1 MDPDS
6 FQQAWQSQPRTRV
19 TVDAGLLLQ
28 EVQRNQSDFLSTVS
42 RQDFSEVGVALVLL
56 PVWVYL
62 GNVFSLPWS
71 WYLGVPAIAWIA
83 GFILYYRLR
92 HPMKVS
98 SLNEPLVDCVMES
111 LRQVD
116 QRIWLQRNV
125 LWWYLLPPGI
135 SLLVFFRHVA
145 LLRSED
151 GLAALGRADVF
162 IILIVVYL
170 FVYFRNQYTVKTE
183 LEPRRA
189 ELMTLLM
196 SLGDEESRSVS
207 ATNRVQKGACPAE
220 PLNWLIVSA
229 LCVLA
234 LVAIPLLGGFVD
246 VDDDQ
251 SAVSSGPKGDAL
263 ASLVSDLRKENKL
276 VGLAAMATVDGQ
288 VEAAAV
294 EGERKNGNGVPA
306 TIEDRW
312 HVGGISKAITA
323 TMIAR
328 LIETGRMDWSDTVGE
343 IFPEASVH
351 KDWRPVTLKQLLTD
365 TAGAPKNFAIGVRR
379 QRPALGTECTQARLE
394 AVLGV
399 LADKP
404 SSPPGE
410 KFAYSNVGY
419 VIAGA
424 MAEKVTGTPW
434 EDLVKG
440 EIFEPLKL
448 TESGFGPPKSSDAKL
463 EQPRGHHTVQGW
475 KIPVDDKAD
484 NTPIMGPSAT
494 VHMSLGDLT
503 TFAREHML
511 GELGE
516 GTLLSTETYKLLHA
530 PELDGYACGWLK
542 REPGARI
549 PSTVYWHNGSNTM
562 WYSLVVFVPEKK
574 MVVAVASNDGD
585 FENTEAAALEILIAS
600 VNEFK
605 LAREPVRRSIR
616 SNDAFAKKS
625 PFAAVRWQQSQPEVK
640 VGDEWFELI
649 SLDDVPTTEILAF
662 SKQEHGEK
670 WQKRFEEDLI
680 ELLSRMGHP
689 PGDAVKLTVE
699 SLSSSETQVLEGVPM
714 TEANRRAIYA
724 TARARENGE
733 D

>member
-19 TVDAGLLLQ
+19 TVDADLLLQ
-28 EVQRNQSDFLSTVS
+28 EVQRNQRAFLATVS
-42 RQDFSEVGVALVLL
+42 RQDFSEVAVALVLL

-62 GNVFSLPWS
+62 GNVFSLPWT

-92 HPMKVS
+92 YPMRVS
-98 SLNEPLVDCVMES
+98 DLDEPLVECVKDS

-162 IILIVVYL
+162 IVLIAVYL
-170 FVYFRNQYTVKTE
+170 FVYFRNQYTVKSE

-196 SLGDEESRSVS
+196 SLSDEESHDV
-207 ATNRVQKGACPAE
+207 ATTNRVQKAE
-220 PLNWLIVSA
+220 CSAGPLNWLIVSA
-229 LCVLA
+229 LCVIA
-234 LVAIPLLGGFVD
+234 LVALPLLGGFVD

-251 SAVSSGPKGDAL
+251 IATSSGQKGNAL

-276 VGLAAMATVDGQ
+276 VGLAALVTVDGQ

-294 EGERKNGNGVPA
+294 EGERKSGSGVPA

-328 LIETGRMDWSDTVGE
+328 LVEAGQMDWSDTVGE
-343 IFPEASVH
+343 IFHEASVH
-351 KDWRPVTLKQLLTD
+351 EDWRAVTLKQLLTD

-394 AVLGV
+394 AVLGI

-404 SSPPGE
+404 LSPPGE

-434 EDLVKG
+434 EDLVKR

-475 KIPVDDKAD
+475 KISVDDETD

-516 GTLLSTETYKLLHA
+516 GTLLSTETYKLLHS
-530 PELDGYACGWLK
+530 PERDGYACGWLK
-542 REPGARI
+542 KEPGARI

-585 FENTEAAALEILIAS
+585 FESAEAAALEILIAS

-605 LAREPVRRSIR
+605 LAKEPVRRTSQSRENFPKRSPYAAIR
-616 SNDAFAKKS
+616 WLESL
-625 PFAAVRWQQSQPEVK
+625 PEVK
-640 VGDEWFELI
+640 VDDEWFKLV

-662 SKQEHGEK
+662 SQQEHGEK
-670 WQKRFEEDLI
+670 WRKRFEEDLV

-689 PGDAVKLTVE
+689 PGDAVKLTVQ

-714 TEANRRAIYA
+714 TDANRRAIYA
-724 TARARENGE
+724 AARARENTE